1 MFADAGISAVLS
13 GEALDA
19 VHEHAMT
26 ILEEIGTDV
35 RHEGALA
42 LLARAATAG
51 PHISAVCQHIH
62 AQASAHGVRQILGVL
77 ALAKRHGTAVVE
89 DAAKAAVDIGV
100 LTYRFVRKYVERR
113 PPVPLTL
120 RQVDPLI
127 RQLTLYRDL
136 IDRTTGD
143 PQ

>member
-42 LLARAATAG
+42 MLAGLGQDIDGERVHWDREFVMEMTDARPGLVHAREPAIPRGRSRSAAG
-51 PHISAVCQHIH
+51 SPC
-62 AQASAHGVRQILGVL
+62 
-77 ALAKRHGTAVVE
+77 
-89 DAAKAAVDIGV
+89 
-100 LTYRFVRKYVERR
+100 
-113 PPVPLTL
+113 
-120 RQVDPLI
+120 
-127 RQLTLYRDL
+127 
-136 IDRTTGD
+136 
-143 PQ
+143 

>member
-42 LLARAATAG
+42 LLAGLGQDIDGER
-51 PHISAVCQHIH
+51 
-62 AQASAHGVRQILGVL
+62 VRWD
-77 ALAKRHGTAVVE
+77 RE
-89 DAAKAAVDIGV
+89 
-100 LTYRFVRKYVERR
+100 FVMEMKPSGRR
-113 PPVPLTL
+113 PRSRSPRATPSG
-120 RQVDPLI
+120 R
-127 RQLTLYRDL
+127 
-136 IDRTTGD
+136 
-143 PQ
+143 

>member
-42 LLARAATAG
+42 LLAGLGQDIDGERVRWDREFVMEMA
-51 PHISAVCQHIH
+51 
-62 AQASAHGVRQILGVL
+62 AQAPASFTL
-77 ALAKRHGTAVVE
+77 AARNPARSVT
-89 DAAKAAVDIGV
+89 IGGGRPV
-100 LTYRFVRKYVERR
+100 LTPVGGSPFCADLERGR
-113 PPVPLTL
+113 REGQSP
-120 RQVDPLI
+120 
-127 RQLTLYRDL
+127 
-136 IDRTTGD
+136 TTSS
-143 PQ
+143 

>member
-42 LLARAATAG
+42 LLAGLGQDIDGERVRWDREFVMEMA
-51 PHISAVCQHIH
+51 
-62 AQASAHGVRQILGVL
+62 AQAPASFTLAARNPRGRSRSAAGGRC
-77 ALAKRHGTAVVE
+77 
-89 DAAKAAVDIGV
+89 
-100 LTYRFVRKYVERR
+100 
-113 PPVPLTL
+113 
-120 RQVDPLI
+120 
-127 RQLTLYRDL
+127 
-136 IDRTTGD
+136 
-143 PQ
+143 

>member
-42 LLARAATAG
+42 ILAGLGQDIDGERVRWDREFVMEMTERAPASFTLGPAIPRGRSRSAAG
-51 PHISAVCQHIH
+51 SRC
-62 AQASAHGVRQILGVL
+62 
-77 ALAKRHGTAVVE
+77 
-89 DAAKAAVDIGV
+89 
-100 LTYRFVRKYVERR
+100 
-113 PPVPLTL
+113 
-120 RQVDPLI
+120 
-127 RQLTLYRDL
+127 
-136 IDRTTGD
+136 
-143 PQ
+143 